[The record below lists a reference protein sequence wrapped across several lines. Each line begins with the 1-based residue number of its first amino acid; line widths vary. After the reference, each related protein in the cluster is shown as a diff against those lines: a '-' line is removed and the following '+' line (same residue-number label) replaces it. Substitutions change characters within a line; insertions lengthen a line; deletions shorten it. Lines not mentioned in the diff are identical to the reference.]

1 MSEKEIPLKD
11 NKPPEKGK
19 SGWTSFLLILIG
31 LAAFFISPLPRYMI
45 SLIPEPLIRSV
56 FSPIV
61 QDITL
66 DETPGHFAEPRKYEH
81 TEPLPV
87 LGRDTGLCFIFET
100 LNARSI
106 EKAKRGKPV
115 AEIIAVNMENK
126 EYTLDNVTLTKGKN
140 DDKKFIL
147 CQKFSRN
154 DSLIPDKI
162 TAVYIRP
169 LSPFTPSKIVWATM
183 KDFR

>member
-1 MSEKEIPLKD
+1 MNED
-11 NKPPEKGK
+11 DTPPEKKK

-31 LAAFFISPLPRYMI
+31 LAAFFISPLPGYMI
-45 SLIPEPLIRSV
+45 SLIPESFIRSV
-56 FSPIV
+56 FSPVV

-66 DETPGHFAEPRKYEH
+66 DKTPGHFKEPRKYKH
-81 TEPLPV
+81 TEALPV

-100 LNARSI
+100 LDTRSI

-115 AEIIAVNMENK
+115 AEIIAVSMENK
-126 EYTLDNVTLTKGKN
+126 EYTLDNVTLTEGRS
-140 DDKKFIL
+140 DDKKFVL

-162 TAVYIRP
+162 TAIYIRP
-169 LSPFTPSKIVWATM
+169 LTPFTPLRVVWATI